1 MCDFDFSAWNSRFSA
16 CTGARWSPVQ
26 SFVWEHCSFSA
37 RPKSQ
42 PYGHGG
48 CDTRPEWPCS
58 MIAIPRLLGSQPR
71 LLGIHQYKHFCTSY
85 IAIQGI
91 TVCWL
96 QWEVA
101 GGWGYRSPS
110 GESFRFLRTVYGY
123 ALWHCLV
130 RLGWI
135 SLGPSLFFLFVSP
148 SESKWV
154 RMSPSESKWNAV
166 RRSKS
171 KWVWSESTWIRVNPN
186 EFKWIQVNPSETKRG
201 QVNPRDTPPSPLR
214 QPPIQL

>member
-1 MCDFDFSAWNSRFSA
+1 MCDFDFSAWNSRFSP

-26 SFVWEHCSFSA
+26 SFVREHCSFSA

-110 GESFRFLRTVYGY
+110 GESFRFLRIWVCPV
-123 ALWHCLV
+123 ALSSQIGV
-130 RLGWI
+130 NFFGAVA
-135 SLGPSLFFLFVSP
+135 FLFVC
-148 SESKWV
+148 ESKWV
-154 RMSPSESKWNAV
+154 
-166 RRSKS
+166 
-171 KWVWSESTWIRVNPN
+171 
-186 EFKWIQVNPSETKRG
+186 QVNPSESEWV
-201 QVNPRDTPPSPLR
+201 QVNRNEMQWGEVSPSEFEVNPHESEWI
-214 QPPIQL
+214 PMNSSESKWIQARPNEAKWIQY

>member
-26 SFVWEHCSFSA
+26 SLVREHCSFSA

-96 QWEVA
+96 QWELQ
-101 GGWGYRSPS
+101 GGGVTGPPS
-110 GESFRFLRTVYGY
+110 GESFRFLRIWVCPV
-123 ALWHCLV
+123 ALSSQI
-130 RLGWI
+130 GENFF
-135 SLGPSLFFLFVSP
+135 GQSLFFLFVSP

-186 EFKWIQVNPSETKRG
+186 EFKWIQARPNEAKWIQEIPL
-201 QVNPRDTPPSPLR
+201 PPPSANLPSNFSWLYW
-214 QPPIQL
+214 

>member
-1 MCDFDFSAWNSRFSA
+1 MCDFDFSAWNSRFSP

-96 QWEVA
+96 QWELQ
-101 GGWGYRSPS
+101 GGGVTGPPS
-110 GESFRFLRTVYGY
+110 GESFRFLRIWVCPV
-123 ALWHCLV
+123 ALSSQIGV
-130 RLGWI
+130 NFFGAVA
-135 SLGPSLFFLFVSP
+135 FLFVC
-148 SESKWV
+148 ESKWV

-171 KWVWSESTWIRVNPN
+171 KWGWSESTWIRVNPN
-186 EFKWIQVNPSETKRG
+186 EFKWVQVNPSETKRG